1 MLIELLSM
9 ANYGNY
15 NIKLAHILGLEA
27 SIYLNEL
34 MNINE
39 KALRKKKLTDN
50 AFVIDRD
57 YIESRTT
64 LNPTKQQELESTLIK
79 LGILEIVEEA
89 NNINLN
95 ISALTAIL
103 AAPEEDLKSIE
114 KIVKKTKSSSS
125 KTTKQQQCIQ
135 ALKQNIVTTNDELV
149 SAYHEWIEAVVA
161 KNNWMA
167 KKAVVNGQQLVD
179 DFSQRNLDIALKL
192 LDIATTNGWA
202 DMSWA
207 INSFKRNYN
216 ISYQIS
222 TPSRPVSMKE
232 PKETPAPTKVRL
244 SQEVF

>member
-27 SIYLNEL
+27 AIYLNEL

-39 KALRKKKLTDN
+39 KALRKNKLSDN
-50 AFVIDRD
+50 IFVIDRN

-64 LNPTKQQELESTLIK
+64 LSPTKQQELESTLIK
-79 LGILEIVEEA
+79 LGILEIVEIA

-114 KIVKKTKSSSS
+114 KIVKKTKSSNN

-149 SAYHEWIEAVVA
+149 NAYHEWIEAVVA
-161 KNNWMA
+161 KNNWMS

-216 ISYQIS
+216 ISYQVS
-222 TPSRPVSMKE
+222 SPSSPPNTHVVSD
-232 PKETPAPTKVRL
+232 PLTATKVRL